1 MRAGR
6 VALGAR
12 RSALGERSPRLAAP
26 AARRTI
32 ALVLALLLA
41 PGALRA
47 QVAPSSGRVGAT
59 APRVLTE
66 LRLDAIEGA
75 RDRLHVGLGGIVPLG
90 TYARAALIVGGGA
103 ARADGETRGSARAEA
118 LVRFLLD
125 PLRERRW
132 GVYGGA
138 GVSAGW
144 IDGDGW
150 RTPLVVA
157 IGIEG
162 RARGGHA
169 FAAELGL
176 GDGARVGVV
185 VRRTRAGRR

>member
-1 MRAGR
+1 M
-6 VALGAR
+6 ALGPR
-12 RSALGERSPRLAAP
+12 RSALGGRELRHGRRSGRCAIALLFALVFAP
-26 AARRTI
+26 AA
-32 ALVLALLLA
+32 L
-41 PGALRA
+41 GG
-47 QVAPSSGRVGAT
+47 QVASSSGRAVET
-59 APRVLTE
+59 APRVLPE
-66 LRLDAIEGA
+66 LRIDAIEGA
-75 RDRLHVGLGGIVPLG
+75 RDRLHLGLGGVVPLG

-103 ARADGETRGSARAEA
+103 ARADGEARGSARAEG

-150 RTPLVVA
+150 RAGLVIAV
-157 IGIEG
+157 GIEG

-169 FAAELGL
+169 LAAELGL

>member
-1 MRAGR
+1 M
-6 VALGAR
+6 
-12 RSALGERSPRLAAP
+12 
-26 AARRTI
+26 
-32 ALVLALLLA
+32 
-41 PGALRA
+41 
-47 QVAPSSGRVGAT
+47 APSSGRVGAT

-75 RDRLHVGLGGIVPLG
+75 RDRLHLGVGGIVPLG
-90 TYARAALIVGGGA
+90 TYARAALILGGGA
-103 ARADGETRGSARAEA
+103 ARADGETRGSARAEG

-150 RTPLVVA
+150 RMPLVIA

-162 RARGGHA
+162 RARGGYA
-169 FAAELGL
+169 LAAELGL